1 MAKINLS
8 PAALNDLKSIFD
20 YISSD
25 SVFYAEKVIDKI
37 LKKITILESNNR
49 IGKKVREFDNES
61 IRELLEGNYRIIY
74 RIENEDE
81 ISVVRIFHGARLLKS
96 L

>member
-20 YISSD
+20 YISND

-37 LKKITILESNNR
+37 LKKITILERNNR
-49 IGKKVREFDNES
+49 IGKKVREFDNEA

-81 ISVVRIFHGARLLKS
+81 ISIVRVYHGARLLKG

>member
-20 YISSD
+20 YISND

-37 LKKITILESNNR
+37 LKKITILERNNR
-49 IGKKVREFDNES
+49 IGKKVREFDNEA
-61 IRELLEGNYRIIY
+61 IRELLEGNY

-81 ISVVRIFHGARLLKS
+81 ISVVRVFHGARLLKG